1 MRPCENAA
9 RARLK
14 TGLWQQLLLTTA
26 RAVCAKLSWRQQDGL
41 RYRKRFTE
49 GTNDYAGGYDIRGTR
64 QQDLVVQ
71 KLSNSTTLAKK
82 PEVNIPPANRCQAP
96 RRTCRAAF
104 YLAAFL
110 ELRVLDAGV
119 HCDGRRADVTR
130 TEAQLRVFLVSPV
143 TPAMRRRWR
152 FLARPRLRPQRPRG
166 AHGSSLAFEGCPR
179 PGMLCG
185 RCAGMPASADLWCAD
200 LALNARAPLRQQPF
214 IGLDIR

>member
-1 MRPCENAA
+1 M
-9 RARLK
+9 
-14 TGLWQQLLLTTA
+14 
-26 RAVCAKLSWRQQDGL
+26 
-41 RYRKRFTE
+41 
-49 GTNDYAGGYDIRGTR
+49 
-64 QQDLVVQ
+64 
-71 KLSNSTTLAKK
+71 
-82 PEVNIPPANRCQAP
+82 
-96 RRTCRAAF
+96 
-104 YLAAFL
+104 
-110 ELRVLDAGV
+110 LDAGV

-214 IGLDIR
+214 IAWIFDSFIASNRRQSLRSALRTVSLPTARDEPWKNRRFAHAVQQFKRPLQELLEYLQPANADAAAPPRQPHRSPRRGPGSLRRQRRLAPRATARAPVAPRSPHR

>member
-1 MRPCENAA
+1 MVSDTANVALKA
-9 RARLK
+9 RMIAL
-14 TGLWQQLLLTTA
+14 
-26 RAVCAKLSWRQQDGL
+26 
-41 RYRKRFTE
+41 
-49 GTNDYAGGYDIRGTR
+49 GGYDIRGTR

-200 LALNARAPLRQQPF
+200 LALNARAPLRLPQQPF
-214 IGLDIR
+214 IAWIFDSFIASNRRQ

>member
-1 MRPCENAA
+1 M
-9 RARLK
+9 
-14 TGLWQQLLLTTA
+14 LLTTA

-41 RYRKRFTE
+41 RYRKRCTE
-49 GTNDYAGGYDIRGTR
+49 GTNDCAGRLRYKRHAPTR
-64 QQDLVVQ
+64 SRRPEVKQLYHA
-71 KLSNSTTLAKK
+71 SIK

-185 RCAGMPASADLWCAD
+185 RCTGMPASADLWCAD

-214 IGLDIR
+214 IAWIFDSFIASNRRQ